1 MWDVGWVGA
10 SWGEKLDNSARCR
23 VQGGLDVPITVNP
36 DAGVQEIDFPCFKI
50 VVISFLAFELDC
62 GVKRIEEV
70 NKLK

>member
-1 MWDVGWVGA
+1 MGDMGWVGA
-10 SWGEKLDNSARCR
+10 TWGKKLNNSAGFI
-23 VQGGLDVPITVNP
+23 VQGRLDVPIIINP

-50 VVISFLAFELDC
+50 IVVSSLAFELYC